1 MNLTDPGQSPDPTLD
16 PVRRAAILDQVLTS
30 TSPARRRSPW
40 LPALAAAAAVVAVAG
55 GGYALSVRDDDR
67 PAPAAKAPAPTRAT
81 EPAVPFTL
89 GPLAAPARS
98 RQAEACNRQTPD
110 PEATVTVPYAQRV
123 RTPYGTRAA
132 VVVEQ
137 AATASAFF
145 CSEDGTFSTLTARD
159 MRPIEPPTLTRPVTV
174 VDGGGTSASTRK
186 RTITTLFHEILLRVH
201 PVVARVEIRVGTAAR
216 PGTWHRSTP
225 QGGYVYAGAWL
236 EGDVPESTPL
246 FVEIRAYDAA
256 GALLRAPGLGRE
268 RLRLYLRHSG
278 TMMPGAG

>member
-1 MNLTDPGQSPDPTLD
+1 MNLTDPDQLPDPTLD
-16 PVRRAAILDQVLTS
+16 PVRRAAMLDDVLATP
-30 TSPARRRSPW
+30 SPARRRSPW

-55 GGYALSVRDDDR
+55 GGYALSARDHDR
-67 PAPAAKAPAPTRAT
+67 PAPVAKPTAPTRAT

-89 GPLAAPARS
+89 GPLTAPARS

-110 PEATVTVPYAQRV
+110 PQAAITVPYAQRV

-145 CSEDGTFSTLTARD
+145 CSEDGTFSTLAARD
-159 MRPIEPPTLTRPVTV
+159 MRLIEPPTRTRPVTAV
-174 VDGGGTSASTRK
+174 NGGGTSASTRK
-186 RTITTLFHEILLRVH
+186 RTITSLFHEIVLRVD
-201 PVVARVEIRVGTAAR
+201 PVVARVEIRVGTATQ

-236 EGDVPESTPL
+236 DRDVPESAPL
-246 FVEIRAYDAA
+246 FVETRAYDAS

-278 TMMPGAG
+278 RMLP